1 MKENR
6 AFRSYSFLAPKN
18 SKRSDRLCMEFSW
31 SSNTSAQRCLNPLF
45 QRILF
50 LLSHLFLRISQKQ
63 QVRIKIMVNS
73 VDYHPCPWRLASR
86 FTSFHI
92 SKNFSR
98 ALSLTRILLD
108 FLSNF
113 YIPLRKIFKL
123 PWMPWKYLGSR
134 DFYSCRKEESG

>member
-73 VDYHPCPWRLASR
+73 VDYHPCPSRLASR

-98 ALSLTRILLD
+98 ALSLTRMLVGFSLK
-108 FLSNF
+108 FLYSTEKNF
-113 YIPLRKIFKL
+113 QITLNALKIPWI
-123 PWMPWKYLGSR
+123 
-134 DFYSCRKEESG
+134 